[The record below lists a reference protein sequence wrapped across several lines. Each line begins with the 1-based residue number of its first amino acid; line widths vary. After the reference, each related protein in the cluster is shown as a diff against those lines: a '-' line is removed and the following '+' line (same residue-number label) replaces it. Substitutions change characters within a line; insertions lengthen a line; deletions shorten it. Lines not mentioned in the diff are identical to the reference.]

1 MKAIQAFFFSF
12 LFLYEGW
19 RMGQEADTA
28 AVKCP
33 SFLDPDLSQQAFR
46 RAQGLMI
53 HGCPRLLAIH
63 M

>member
-1 MKAIQAFFFSF
+1 MRFMKAIQAFFSF
-12 LFLYEGW
+12 FFIYEGW
-19 RMGQEADTA
+19 RMGQEAA